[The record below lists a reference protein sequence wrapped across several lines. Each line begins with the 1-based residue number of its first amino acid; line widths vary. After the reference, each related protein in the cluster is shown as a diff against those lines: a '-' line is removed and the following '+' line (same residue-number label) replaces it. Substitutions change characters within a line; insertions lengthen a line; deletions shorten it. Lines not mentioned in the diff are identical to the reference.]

1 MEWTPSDKMSTTDLR
16 AVLMSWGV
24 PTLSSEKREL
34 IAQVS
39 KHYKLIMREWVS
51 HMPPR
56 TAITIASCAAAS
68 SGGSDKGVGT
78 DTPAIV
84 TSYIGSEEAADDDQL
99 ITNTLTQMSITN
111 DVAAS
116 AAAPEEDADSRKET
130 RELGDDA
137 RDELEYEQSAAC
149 AGEDVPDRWAV
160 LSNEIALKITKDP
173 KAKAPAKE
181 KKASGKLY
189 GYLPIGGVIIDYD
202 QKKHGDNDPG
212 DVVT

>member
-1 MEWTPSDKMSTTDLR
+1 MF
-16 AVLMSWGV
+16 

-51 HMPPR
+51 RMPPR

-78 DTPAIV
+78 DTPAMV
-84 TSYIGSEEAADDDQL
+84 TSYIGSDQVADDNQL

-111 DVAAS
+111 DVAAC
-116 AAAPEEDADSRKET
+116 AAAPEEAAGNTHRSKET

-160 LSNEIALKITKDP
+160 LSNEITAKAKGRAKALKITKEPKEEAKRTGKGSSDDKKDP
-173 KAKAPAKE
+173 DD
-181 KKASGKLY
+181 
-189 GYLPIGGVIIDYD
+189 VI
-202 QKKHGDNDPG
+202 
-212 DVVT
+212 V